1 MRRWT
6 NSRATTS
13 LTMSP
18 AAGGRSI
25 YSISA
30 ARPPQS
36 GAAPSHRPAAADGV
50 SLRLSASSPASAAA
64 WSDIAGGARGD
75 VIATKWLVA
84 SGVTYFLLIRL
95 TAALLWTATI
105 SAIAGLA
112 GLGWKAYGWYE
123 TGSWLPWRIGDVFV
137 SDLISARAWFL
148 ERDAVA
154 GFLVLAIATGSA
166 GLALRQRQM
175 RKHSAAD

>member
-1 MRRWT
+1 MDKQSSDDFVDDVARRWGQI
-6 NSRATTS
+6 NIFDIR
-13 LTMSP
+13 
-18 AAGGRSI
+18 RK
-25 YSISA
+25 
-30 ARPPQS
+30 
-36 GAAPSHRPAAADGV
+36 AAAKRRGAEPPTSSRRWRVIAVV
-50 SLRLSASSPASAAA
+50 SLLAGLAAA

-137 SDLISARAWFL
+137 SDLISAPAWFL